1 MGSLISRSA
10 ENVGTQIGEKV
21 QKAQDNMMVTQMS
34 RQLAMQNE
42 MREKQMSMQ
51 LAMARRGFMV
61 RFCRFF
67 TNGNFQYYAIFV
79 TPILCLLPIA
89 AIKKRDPRLFGQR

>member
-1 MGSLISRSA
+1 MGSLISKSA

-21 QKAQDNMMVTQMS
+21 QKAQDNVMMTQMS

-51 LAMARRGFMV
+51 LAMARRSFMV
-61 RFCRFF
+61 TMKFF
-67 TNGNFQYYAIFV
+67 VRINTFSIMQFSSRQYYAYYQ
-79 TPILCLLPIA
+79 LL
-89 AIKKRDPRLFGQR
+89 L

>member
-1 MGSLISRSA
+1 MGSLISKSA

-21 QKAQDNMMVTQMS
+21 QKAQDNMMMTQMS

-61 RFCRFF
+61 RLKKGLAFC
-67 TNGNFQYYAIFV
+67 NFR
-79 TPILCLLPIA
+79 
-89 AIKKRDPRLFGQR
+89 KKLF

>member
-1 MGSLISRSA
+1 MGSLISKSA

-21 QKAQDNMMVTQMS
+21 QKAQDNVMMTQMS

-51 LAMARRGFMV
+51 LAMARRSFMV
-61 RFCRFF
+61 
-67 TNGNFQYYAIFV
+67 TMKNFVKINTFSITQFSSRQYYAYYQ
-79 TPILCLLPIA
+79 LP
-89 AIKKRDPRLFGQR
+89 L

>member
-1 MGSLISRSA
+1 MGSLISKSA

-21 QKAQDNMMVTQMS
+21 QKAQDNVMMTQMS

-51 LAMARRGFMV
+51 LAMARRSFMV
-61 RFCRFF
+61 TRKFF
-67 TNGNFQYYAIFV
+67 VKINTFSIIQFSSRQYYAYYQ
-79 TPILCLLPIA
+79 LP
-89 AIKKRDPRLFGQR
+89 L